1 MSVTAEQMALKLF
14 PVTEKEKTCALDR
27 QRNGQLRK
35 VWAMQLQDWLNAQI
49 KEHEQTNSRGQG
61 GI

>member
-1 MSVTAEQMALKLF
+1 MTAEQIVLKLF

-35 VWAMQLQDWLNAQI
+35 MWAMQLQDWVNEQI
-49 KEHEQTNSRGQG
+49 REHEQANGSRQTSV
-61 GI
+61 

>member
-1 MSVTAEQMALKLF
+1 MTAEQMVLKLF

-35 VWAMQLQDWLNAQI
+35 MWAMQLQDWLNAQI
-49 KEHEQTNSRGQG
+49 KDHEQTNSSGQAS
-61 GI
+61 I